1 MKIREMPVFI
11 KPSETPADPVIIR
24 GHTLLCL
31 QGFRGEGYSPDF
43 IDNMSAICTRLQSYP
58 ETRIRVT
65 DSPDHFCAACPNL
78 KESEPLAL
86 PEQAPGQASGS
97 AGDWPEPGG
106 IASGASRPPDP
117 NRLGASEERSPHEPP
132 HKNVGCTLRGPGFEQ
147 HIVSQDRQ
155 VLDLLGLRVGQEV
168 TWAEVLQRIGSRA
181 RGEMLDGI
189 CGDCQ
194 WLSLGYCKEG
204 IERLRV
210 STNSSLIT

>member
-1 MKIREMPVFI
+1 MKS
-11 KPSETPADPVIIR
+11 SESQANPVIIR

-43 IDNMSAICTRLQSYP
+43 IDNMAVIHTRLQSHP
-58 ETRIRVT
+58 KTRVRVT
-65 DSPDHFCAACPNL
+65 DSPDLFCAACPNL
-78 KESEPLAL
+78 KESEP
-86 PEQAPGQASGS
+86 
-97 AGDWPEPGG
+97 
-106 IASGASRPPDP
+106 
-117 NRLGASEERSPHEPP
+117 
-132 HKNVGCTLRGPGFEQ
+132 VGCTLRGPDFEQ

-155 VLDLLGLRVGQEV
+155 VLDLLGLRVGQEI

-204 IERLRV
+204 IERLRAA
-210 STNSSLIT
+210 TDSSLIT

>member
-1 MKIREMPVFI
+1 MKTPEPPVFI
-11 KPSETPADPVIIR
+11 ESSETRANPVIIR

-43 IDNMSAICTRLQSYP
+43 IDNMATIHVRLQSQP
-58 ETRIRVT
+58 ETRVLVT

-78 KESEPLAL
+78 KE
-86 PEQAPGQASGS
+86 
-97 AGDWPEPGG
+97 
-106 IASGASRPPDP
+106 
-117 NRLGASEERSPHEPP
+117 
-132 HKNVGCTLRGPGFEQ
+132 GCTLRGPDFER

-155 VLDLLGLRVGQEV
+155 VLDLLGLRAGQEL
-168 TWAEVLQRIGSRA
+168 TWAEVLHRIGSRA

-204 IERLRV
+204 IERLR
-210 STNSSLIT
+210 SSAGSPLIK

>member
-1 MKIREMPVFI
+1 MEIREIPVFI
-11 KPSETPADPVIIR
+11 KSSETQAHPVIIR

-43 IDNMSAICTRLQSYP
+43 IDNMAAIHTRLQSHP

-78 KESEPLAL
+78 KE
-86 PEQAPGQASGS
+86 
-97 AGDWPEPGG
+97 
-106 IASGASRPPDP
+106 
-117 NRLGASEERSPHEPP
+117 
-132 HKNVGCTLRGPGFEQ
+132 GCTLRGPDFEQ

-155 VLDLLGLRVGQEV
+155 VLDLLGLKAGQEV

-194 WLSLGYCKEG
+194 WLSLGYCQEG

>member
-1 MKIREMPVFI
+1 MMEIPEIPVLI
-11 KPSETPADPVIIR
+11 QSSESQANPVIIR

-43 IDNMSAICTRLQSYP
+43 IDNMAVIHTRLQSHP
-58 ETRIRVT
+58 ETRVRVT
-65 DSPDHFCAACPNL
+65 DSPDLFCAACPNL
-78 KESEPLAL
+78 KESEPLAM
-86 PEQAPGQASGS
+86 PGRARGV
-97 AGDWPEPGG
+97 
-106 IASGASRPPDP
+106 
-117 NRLGASEERSPHEPP
+117 GASEDQQLVSPHGPP
-132 HKNVGCTLRGPGFEQ
+132 HQKIGCTLRGPDFEQ

-194 WLSLGYCKEG
+194 WLSLGYCQEG
-204 IERLRV
+204 IERLRAA
-210 STNSSLIT
+210 TDSSLIT